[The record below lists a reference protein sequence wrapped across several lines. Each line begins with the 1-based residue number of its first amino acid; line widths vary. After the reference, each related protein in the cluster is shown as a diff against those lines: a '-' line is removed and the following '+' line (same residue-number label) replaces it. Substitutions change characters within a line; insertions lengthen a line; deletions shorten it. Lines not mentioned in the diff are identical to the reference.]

1 MEKSKEYMAY
11 LVARSPSSKKV
22 KRKFENV
29 GKTTRTEARVKKLRI
44 IIETNKNTIV
54 FPAECNPRG
63 PDVNAIFN
71 KHEHILQ
78 HNTLLKELFATKS
91 FIVANKR
98 AKNLREMVARADPSN
113 IKMDLLNQTD
123 HGYKRYGLKCDS
135 CNNFVLEKTSFVC
148 FATGTK
154 FRTRRDSICDT
165 KNVIYLAYCKKC
177 NKQGVG
183 SCIEWKPRL
192 RNYKSHIKN
201 KNPTCRI
208 VKHFIDDCNDPHLP
222 FKYLGFLIIDV
233 FSNVDD
239 LSQNDIESL
248 LLQKGNFWIENLGT
262 KR

>member
-11 LVARSPSSKKV
+11 LVAKSPSSKKV

-44 IIETNKNTIV
+44 ILETNKNTIV
-54 FPAECNPRG
+54 FPAEYNPRG

-98 AKNLREMVARADPSN
+98 AKNLREMVARADPNN

-148 FATGTK
+148 FDTGTK
-154 FRTRRDSICDT
+154 FRIRRDVKSVI
-165 KNVIYLAYCKKC
+165 KNVLDL
-177 NKQGVG
+177 V
-183 SCIEWKPRL
+183 
-192 RNYKSHIKN
+192 
-201 KNPTCRI
+201 
-208 VKHFIDDCNDPHLP
+208 
-222 FKYLGFLIIDV
+222 
-233 FSNVDD
+233 SN
-239 LSQNDIESL
+239 
-248 LLQKGNFWIENLGT
+248 GNHD
-262 KR
+262 